1 MEATLSNTE
10 RKLFGT
16 DGVRGIANV
25 DPMTPEIAMA
35 LGRAVAVMFP
45 GGAGRTRILIGKD
58 TRISCYMFENALAAG
73 ICSMGA
79 DVILV
84 GPIPTPGIAYLTIG
98 NRADAGVVISA
109 SHNPFMDNGIKFF
122 VRDGFKLPD
131 EIELRMEEFVLNP
144 SKLPPVAT
152 GKDFGRASRLDDAV
166 GRYCVYLKS
175 QLPRDMS
182 LEGIRIGLDCAT
194 GAGYKVAP
202 LVFSELGA
210 EVVTIGDKPDGTN
223 INEACGALHPKTLG
237 RKVRELRCDVG
248 LALDG
253 DGDRAM
259 LVDEN
264 GEIVNGDGVL
274 AICAHEMHVEGRLKG
289 GGVVGTTM
297 SNLGLELALARDG
310 LTLART
316 DVGDRYVVERM
327 LADGYNLGGE
337 QSGHLL
343 FLDHST
349 TGDGI
354 LSGLMVLETMLRTG
368 KRLSDLA
375 GIYEQF
381 PQVNYSRAVVDR
393 PPIETLSQTNEAIRA
408 VQAELGTEGRVVV
421 RYSGTSKKIRVMVEG
436 RDEGK
441 VQAYAE
447 QILQACGR
455 DEILA

>member
-1 MEATLSNTE
+1 MANVE
-10 RKLFGT
+10 RDLFGT
-16 DGVRGIANV
+16 DGIRGIANV
-25 DPMTPEIAMA
+25 YPLTPEVALA

-45 GGAGRTRILIGKD
+45 GGTGRTRVLIGKD
-58 TRISCYMFENALAAG
+58 TRISGYMFEDALAAG
-73 ICSMGA
+73 ICSMGG
-79 DVILV
+79 DVLLV
-84 GPIPTPGIAYLTIG
+84 GPIPTPGIAYLTTG

-122 VRDGFKLPD
+122 GRDGFKLPD
-131 EIELRMEEFVLNP
+131 EIELKMEQYVLGKL
-144 SKLPPVAT
+144 KLPPVAT
-152 GKDFGRASRLDDAV
+152 GKDFGRASRIDDAV
-166 GRYCVYLKS
+166 GRYCVHLKS
-175 QLPRDMS
+175 QFPRDRS
-182 LEGIRIGLDCAT
+182 LEGMRIGLDCAN

-223 INEACGALHPKTLG
+223 INEACGALHPKALG
-237 RKVRELRCDVG
+237 RKVREMRCDVG

-259 LVDEN
+259 LIDEN
-264 GEIVNGDGVL
+264 GEIVNGDGVM
-274 AICAHEMHVEGRLKG
+274 AICSDAMYREGLLKG

-297 SNLGLELALARDG
+297 SNLGLELALAKNG
-310 LTLART
+310 LHLVRT

-343 FLDHST
+343 FLDHAT

-354 LSGLMVLETMLRTG
+354 LSGLMVLEVMLKTG
-368 KRLSDLA
+368 KPLSELA
-375 GIYEQF
+375 KIYEQF

-393 PPIETLSQTNEAIRA
+393 PPIETLTQTNDAIRA
-408 VQAELGTEGRVVV
+408 VEAALGREGRVVV

-436 RDEGK
+436 RDEGL
-441 VQAYAE
+441 VQTYAE
-447 QILQACGR
+447 QILAAAGR

>member
-1 MEATLSNTE
+1 MADTE
-10 RKLFGT
+10 RKFFGT

-25 DPMTPEIAMA
+25 YPLVPEVAMA
-35 LGRAVAVMFP
+35 LGRAIAVMFP
-45 GGAGRTRILIGKD
+45 GGQARTRILIGKD
-58 TRISCYMFENALAAG
+58 TRISGYMFESALATGAL
-73 ICSMGA
+73 SMGA
-79 DVILV
+79 DVLFV

-122 VRDGFKLPD
+122 GRDGFKLPD
-131 EIELRMEEFVLNP
+131 EIELKVEELVQNP
-144 SKLPPVAT
+144 SRLPPVAT
-152 GKDFGRASRLDDAV
+152 GKDFGRASRIDDAI
-166 GRYCVYLKS
+166 GRYCVHLKS
-175 QLPRDMS
+175 QFPRDRT
-182 LEGIRIGLDCAT
+182 LEGIRIALDCAN

-202 LVFSELGA
+202 MVFAELGA

-223 INEACGALHPKTLG
+223 INEACGALHPKSLG

-259 LVDEN
+259 LVDEHGN
-264 GEIVNGDGVL
+264 IVDGDGVM
-274 AICAHEMHVEGRLKG
+274 AICAENMLQEGRLKG
-289 GGVVGTTM
+289 GGVVGTIMT
-297 SNLGLELALARDG
+297 NIGLEIALKKRG
-310 LTLART
+310 LHVIRT

-354 LSGLMVLETMLRTG
+354 LSGLMVLEVMLKTG
-368 KRLSDLA
+368 RRLSELA
-375 GIYEQF
+375 GGYEKY

-393 PPIETLSQTNEAIRA
+393 PPIESLAQTNQAVREVEAA
-408 VQAELGTEGRVVV
+408 LGEQGRVVV

-436 RDEGK
+436 PDEGM
-441 VQAYAE
+441 VQSYAE
-447 QILQACGR
+447 QILAACGR
-455 DEILA
+455 DEILE

>member
-1 MEATLSNTE
+1 MGNVE
-10 RKLFGT
+10 RELFGT
-16 DGVRGIANV
+16 DGIRGIANV
-25 DPMTPEIAMA
+25 YPLTPEVALS

-45 GGAGRTRILIGKD
+45 GGTGRTRILIGKD
-58 TRISCYMFENALAAG
+58 TRISGYMFEDALAAG
-73 ICSMGA
+73 ACSMGA
-79 DVILV
+79 DVLLV
-84 GPIPTPGIAYLTIG
+84 GPIPTPGIAYLTTG

-122 VRDGFKLPD
+122 GRDGFKLPD
-131 EIELRMEEFVLNP
+131 EIELRMEEFVLGRA
-144 SKLPPVAT
+144 KLPPVAT
-152 GKDFGRASRLDDAV
+152 GKDFGRASRIDDAV

-175 QLPRDMS
+175 QFPRDRS
-182 LEGIRIGLDCAT
+182 LEGMRIGLDCAN

-237 RKVRELRCDVG
+237 RKVREMRCDVG

-259 LVDEN
+259 LIDEN
-264 GEIVNGDGVL
+264 GEIVNGDGVM
-274 AICAHEMHVEGRLKG
+274 AICSDAMHRAGLLKG

-297 SNLGLELALARDG
+297 SNLGLELALEKNG
-310 LTLART
+310 LHLVRT

-343 FLDHST
+343 FLDHAT

-354 LSGLMVLETMLRTG
+354 LSGLMVLEVMLKTG
-368 KRLSDLA
+368 KRLSELA
-375 GIYEQF
+375 KIYEQF

-393 PPIETLSQTNEAIRA
+393 PPIETLAQTNEAIRA
-408 VQAELGTEGRVVV
+408 VEAALGKEGRVVV

-436 RDEGK
+436 RDEGM
-441 VQAYAE
+441 VQTYAE
-447 QILQACGR
+447 QILQAAGR

>member
-1 MEATLSNTE
+1 MASIE
-10 RKLFGT
+10 RELFGT
-16 DGVRGIANV
+16 DGIRGIANV
-25 DPMTPEIAMA
+25 HPLTPEVALA
-35 LGRAVAVMFP
+35 LGRAAAVMFP

-58 TRISCYMFENALAAG
+58 TRISGYMFEDALAAG

-79 DVILV
+79 DVLLV

-122 VRDGFKLPD
+122 GRDGFKLPD
-131 EIELRMEEFVLNP
+131 EIELRMEEYVLGRA
-144 SKLPPVAT
+144 KLPPVAT
-152 GKDFGRASRLDDAV
+152 GKDFGRASRIEDAV

-175 QLPRDMS
+175 QFPRDRS
-182 LEGIRIGLDCAT
+182 LEGMRIGLDCAN
-194 GAGYKVAP
+194 GAGYRVAP

-223 INEACGALHPKTLG
+223 INEACGALHPKALG
-237 RKVRELRCDVG
+237 RKVREMRCDVG

-259 LVDEN
+259 LIDEN
-264 GEIVNGDGVL
+264 GEIVNGDGVM
-274 AICAHEMHVEGRLKG
+274 AICSDAMHRAGLLKG
-289 GGVVGTTM
+289 GGIVGTTM
-297 SNLGLELALARDG
+297 SNLGLELALERNG
-310 LTLART
+310 LHLVRT

-343 FLDHST
+343 FLNHAT

-354 LSGLMVLETMLRTG
+354 LSGLMILEVMLKTG
-368 KRLSDLA
+368 KRLSELA
-375 GIYEQF
+375 KIYEQF

-393 PPIETLSQTNEAIRA
+393 PPIETLAQTNEAIRTVEA
-408 VQAELGTEGRVVV
+408 ALGKEGRVVV

-436 RDEGK
+436 RDEGM
-441 VQAYAE
+441 VQTYAE
-447 QILQACGR
+447 QILAAAGR